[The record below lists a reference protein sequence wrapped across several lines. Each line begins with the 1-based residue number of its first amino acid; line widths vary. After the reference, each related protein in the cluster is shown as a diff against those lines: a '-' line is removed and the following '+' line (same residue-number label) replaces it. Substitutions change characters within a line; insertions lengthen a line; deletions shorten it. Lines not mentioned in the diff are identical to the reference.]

1 MTLQLGPFVIQQP
14 LWLLLMV
21 ALLIACIL
29 ARQFSTQ
36 NDWTRVITPAVFA
49 YLGGKGHGR
58 LQWNITLVTAALV
71 ALSLSQPTL
80 RQSDDDT
87 WRHSTGWV
95 LLADVSRSMTLT
107 DIVPS
112 RLSGVRETLIELAHQ
127 SGARP
132 VSLILYAGDAFLV
145 APPAFDKSVF
155 VEHAALLEHG
165 VISTEG
171 SNLARALSLATSVVQ
186 ESKFVNARVFVLGDS
201 GGISKASLAA
211 ARFLADNGHQLDV
224 LVFGTRDDSSVAAN
238 QQVDLSLDEDGAK
251 ALALNGNGT
260 FLMANRFGSIDLD
273 ELDLQQQADASTH
286 SELRSLVWKQQ
297 SHWILL
303 AAIPLVL
310 MLFRREASR

>member
-1 MTLQLGPFVIQQP
+1 MTLQLGPVFVQQP
-14 LWLLLMV
+14 LWLLLML
-21 ALLIACIL
+21 ALLAACML
-29 ARQFSTQ
+29 TRRYSTQ
-36 NDWTRVITPAVFA
+36 NDWTRLITPAVFA
-49 YLGGKGHGR
+49 YLGGNGR
-58 LQWNITLVTAALV
+58 GRRQWSFALLTAALT

-112 RLSGVRETLIELAHQ
+112 RLSAVRESLIELALQ

-155 VEHAALLEHG
+155 IEHAALLEHG

-171 SNLARALSLATSVVQ
+171 SNLTRALSLATAVVQ
-186 ESKFVNARVFVLGDS
+186 DSQFVNARIFVLGDS

-211 ARFLADNGHQLDV
+211 ARYLSENGHQVDV
-224 LVFGTRDDSSVAAN
+224 LVFSARGDSPVTSN
-238 QQVDLSLDEDGAK
+238 QQAELSLDEAGAK
-251 ALALNGNGT
+251 ALALNGNGRY
-260 FLMANRFGSIDLD
+260 LIANRFGSIDLD

-286 SELRSLVWKQQ
+286 SKLRSLVWKQQ
-297 SHWILL
+297 SHCILL

-310 MLFRREASR
+310 MLFRRETNG